1 VPIHV
6 APIVLHLRLYDDGVD
21 VERPLHEMRGD
32 YLAHSIVVVGDNGVG
47 RLEGLDSFA
56 GNLPIKVW
64 REMIG
69 KLKQYGV
76 RRLEWRH
83 HGIEHGVGIK

>member
-6 APIVLHLRLYDDGVD
+6 APIVLHLRPYDDGVD
-21 VERPLHEMRGD
+21 VDRPLHEMRGD
-32 YLAHSIVVVGDNGVG
+32 YLAHSIVIVGDNGVG

-56 GNLPIKVW
+56 GRSPIRIW
-64 REMIG
+64 REMVR
-69 KLKQYGV
+69 KLRAFGV

-83 HGIEHGVGIK
+83 NGVEHGRNI